1 MKNPKILYILISI
14 FCVVAIGSG
23 IYAQFF
29 VSDEDKDNIIMPPLN
44 QGDENTVT
52 PKSQEEIK
60 MRFCKLIYKW
70 ATRN

>member
-14 FCVVAIGSG
+14 FCVIAIASG

-29 VSDEDKDNIIMPPLN
+29 VSDENKNNIIVPPLN
-44 QGDENTVT
+44 HEDGNTIT

-60 MRFCKLIYKW
+60 MRFCKLIYK
-70 ATRN
+70 